1 MKSLSVTT
9 FLLVFFFS
17 NISNA
22 RMCDDEKNDYEST
35 HAEEQKAHDE
45 GVQVKN
51 QKINLEE
58 QLETVSQEY
67 FEELG
72 KYYRAAELTIEA
84 RKKYGNC
91 LSEE

>member
-9 FLLVFFFS
+9 FLLVSFFS

-22 RMCDDEKNDYEST
+22 AMCYDEKNDYESA
-35 HAEEQKAHDE
+35 HAEEQKVHDE
-45 GVQVKN
+45 VVQVKN
-51 QKINLEE
+51 QKRNLEG
-58 QLETVSQEY
+58 QLETVSQKY
-67 FEELG
+67 FEELER
-72 KYYRAAELTIEA
+72 YHRVVELTLEA